1 MKPSLII
8 TIIGSAI
15 FIAVMLA
22 WKQTAKA
29 GVENYGLYF
38 FVPAMI
44 VIFALA
50 FWMDRK
56 PKA

>member
-1 MKPSLII
+1 MKLPLVW
-8 TIIGSAI
+8 TIIGSVI
-15 FIAVMLA
+15 FITVMFA
-22 WKQTAKA
+22 WKLTAKA

-56 PKA
+56 PKT

>member
-8 TIIGSAI
+8 TIIGSAV
-15 FIAVMLA
+15 FIAVMLV
-22 WKQTAKA
+22 WKTTAKA

-38 FVPAMI
+38 FIPAMI

-56 PKA
+56 PRT